1 MEALKQEVVETHSKQ
16 KGSRDLAT
24 SSISAVNPGFL
35 AAERVQSGL
44 AERVR
49 PISEL
54 DDIDE
59 LTRLHRARILRLAAY
74 STGDPDLAE
83 TIAQETLLRAWR
95 GRDSFRGECSIRTW
109 LTSIAIKVTRD
120 HQRSK
125 RFRFWRQVRNT
136 AVDVHEVASF
146 IPGDAISPEQRLLA
160 QEKVKQLSQVL
171 ETLSNNQRTV
181 FLMKFTEEMSADEI
195 AETLGMSV
203 NTVRTHLHRA
213 LHAVRSRMGEK
224 E

>member
-1 MEALKQEVVETHSKQ
+1 M
-16 KGSRDLAT
+16 
-24 SSISAVNPGFL
+24 
-35 AAERVQSGL
+35 
-44 AERVR
+44 
-49 PISEL
+49 
-54 DDIDE
+54 
-59 LTRLHRARILRLAAY
+59 
-74 STGDPDLAE
+74 
-83 TIAQETLLRAWR
+83 
-95 GRDSFRGECSIRTW
+95 
-109 LTSIAIKVTRD
+109 
-120 HQRSK
+120 
-125 RFRFWRQVRNT
+125 
-136 AVDVHEVASF
+136 DVHEVASF